1 MAATNALRKTVAGLE
16 TQLSSIKGVNLSA
29 LSSELKNIANPK
41 FNWQPA
47 LRQMDDLTSKIKKG
61 KLSMG
66 EYWNTYKTGVDGLV
80 QQQTRLS
87 RAFSQPL
94 GSKGGMMMTIPSASQ
109 IAPTITAVESLNR
122 KLAIQGELLS
132 GLGTKVQDWG
142 KNTQW
147 AGRQMTVGLTMPL
160 AMAAL
165 AAGKYAMDIDQSMVR
180 IEKVYDGS
188 TKGLRDS
195 AMKNAMDMTKSLGV
209 SIKSSLDAMAE
220 LAAAGKS
227 GQEMM
232 DLTRQ
237 AQTMSVLGN
246 IDQTESIKA
255 VISMQN
261 IFSMSTKDVANS
273 VSYLNAVEAATPTN
287 LQDLVDAIPIAGATV
302 KQLGGDLKDTT
313 VLLTAFKERGIST
326 VEGANAIKSAMNRV
340 LAPTKAAQ
348 TLFKQFTGEDIN
360 ALTKSTAGK
369 PLETMQALSDA
380 IVGGNIALDDQ
391 QRIISKL
398 FGTYQS
404 ARITGLLQG
413 LQDKNG
419 SVAKTR
425 ALNAQS
431 DQELNAIREKH
442 ERAITE
448 SASGQFKIAV
458 ESFKAQMTAFGD
470 VALKVATS
478 IIKGFGKALEIF
490 NSLPG
495 PVKEFAI
502 IFGGLIA
509 IAGPLTMLV
518 GLFANLGGGV
528 MKFVGWTKGLMAGVK
543 SMTIEEKS
551 AALSAETLTSRMI
564 TQADAAQILI
574 FQMEKLRGAIQ
585 GVDVAQAK
593 SAATMG
599 PGGLKSL
606 SGTQVVQHP
615 ITGEYYSN
623 TGKALSDADKQYVQ
637 QQMLNREK
645 KATVVEETKVTEA
658 TEKTSRMAKVFS
670 SEAAIGIGAVAGIAG
685 AMQDTNS
692 EMGKWLNWISL
703 GSIAIAA
710 IGPLLGKIG
719 AGIAGLSIGKSIV
732 GSIKGSAGA
741 IGSTMKTAMS
751 SALGFMKSPVGLALG
766 VGAIAALGVYK
777 LVSIQADRMKAAHE
791 SIMHSTDMW
800 TEALGRTKLVWGQ
813 IKNAAGEVKDTVDS
827 MAEKLKQTSGPLVD
841 RFRNVGNPQ
850 ELQWMANVEVGN
862 LQGQG
867 LNKTEVQNSMKALLT
882 AAGKTKAE
890 IAKIMAGINVTFD
903 FENGDKDIDGFL
915 SSVRKKVNALNSSA
929 LNTKNVVQD
938 SDPNVLPRLSG
949 EASLNMQQQTDE
961 IKQQFMDRLAGLSDT
976 EKAIFSKKFTDDM
989 AQTYFQSFADIN
1001 SQYGGKLGKSWAEA
1015 RQKFLKQDKDS
1026 GELVLGDEGLKLPAD
1041 VGVQVLTLAKQEQD
1055 LTRAIA
1061 QQRGV
1066 NADRVKGMTI
1076 LSDLL
1081 PYMTQNLGDAAAI
1094 QNEYNETVK
1103 RAAAA
1108 GHTMTDAEKVKLAQL
1123 WASVT
1128 GLDANKLA
1136 TNGYAN
1142 ANRISAEQARVN
1154 AEGIGKLVVS
1164 LKEAANASED
1174 LWSSIANGEAGFE
1187 SLGGTAAQQ
1196 AENISG
1202 KVKGMYSGAMDN
1214 IYDAFAGAAS
1224 EKWEA
1229 RLDALSKKFQNKKD
1243 AIQQQI
1249 DQGDKDYDKKQ
1260 QAFSDAWDARLE
1272 GVKNGYED
1280 QIKAIQD
1287 QQDAE
1292 EELEKQRQKAFD
1304 AEKRRIERLSELANA
1319 NIDFNKALF
1328 GGNLDEAAKIQNNTE
1343 TKITGWAGDDAEL
1356 AHQDDLEK
1364 KSKANQ
1370 KKIDSL
1376 KEEEDAVVK
1385 SLEKQREA
1393 EKRSMEESRAIEKER
1408 LQDKL
1413 DSLAKE
1419 QTAAEETER
1428 KKQEIQKKT
1437 LDIQLATLKA
1447 FIPQNEQQL
1456 NEHINRVGGAYG
1468 QFGLGLQGAG
1478 SMWGKIVGNALQ
1490 NNVDIARQQMSSD
1503 ANWQAFGASVANS
1516 VSQGAFGLNLND
1528 FMNLLVTGKPP
1539 PGWAPP
1545 SQPQTIQQRSSDAIH
1560 YRHTGG
1566 LIDDSPGSRAGLS
1579 GGLQSSEIPIVAQRG
1594 EFMIN
1599 KAAVQQLGTQNLSRI
1614 NAGQLPRASTDSV
1627 GFAGFGGMVA
1637 GAMAGVMAN
1646 IATAR
1651 MAQYYAAQN
1660 SEVAANLGM
1669 LQGGSGAA
1677 VSFAQA
1683 QDGKPYIWGGVG
1695 PAGYDC
1701 SGYMSAIAN
1710 VLTGKPPHNRLFSTG
1725 MVQNGAAFGPFEPG
1739 LGGKFQIGVSNGH
1752 TAGTLLGTN
1761 VESTGDHVR
1770 YGKDAHGATDKQ
1782 FRLHFHVPD
1791 DKIVDGAAEWT
1802 GGAVDE
1808 SNLSRLIVGI
1818 GKNRGFSRKG
1828 AEIALITAIV
1838 ESGIRNLNHGDRD
1851 SLGIFQQRPSQ
1862 GWGTAAQIM
1871 DPNYSTNKFYSALQG
1886 VKGWEGMQHG
1896 TAAQRVQRSAFP
1908 DRYQTKLGQAV
1919 QLVNQ
1924 SGYYDTGGDVPPG
1937 LNAIYNGTN
1946 KKESIFTH
1954 DQQRGVLQA
1963 LQNSTMSYAGF
1974 TNLLKNSDL
1983 ANGVSSQINNSSGGT
1998 VNYGDINVVLQGTD
2012 KTDREIKQMMLEVID
2027 EKKRLENKKNGRI
2040 K

>member
-1 MAATNALRKTVAGLE
+1 
-16 TQLSSIKGVNLSA
+16 
-29 LSSELKNIANPK
+29 
-41 FNWQPA
+41 
-47 LRQMDDLTSKIKKG
+47 
-61 KLSMG
+61 MG
-66 EYWNTYKTGVDGLV
+66 EYWDTYRKGVDGLV

-109 IAPTITAVESLNR
+109 IAPTITSVENLNR
-122 KLAIQGELLS
+122 KLAVQGELLS

-160 AMAAL
+160 AMAAV

-195 AMKNAMDMTKSLGV
+195 AMKNAMDMTRSLGT

-246 IDQTESIKA
+246 IDQAESIKA

-261 IFSMSTKDVANS
+261 IYKMTTQDVANS

-326 VEGANAIKSAMNRV
+326 VEGANAIKSSMNRI

-348 TLFKQFTGEDIN
+348 AVFKQFTGKDIN
-360 ALTKSTAGK
+360 ALTKETAGK

-380 IVGGNIALDDQ
+380 IIGGNIALDDQ

-458 ESFKAQMTAFGD
+458 ESFKAQMTEFGNI
-470 VALKVATS
+470 ALKVATS

-490 NSLPG
+490 NALPG

-502 IFGGLIA
+502 IFGGIIA

-518 GLFANLGGGV
+518 GLFANLGGG
-528 MKFVGWTKGLMAGVK
+528 MLKFVGWTKSLASGMK
-543 SMTIEEKS
+543 SMTIEEKA
-551 AALSAETLTSRMI
+551 AALSSGNMTSNMVSQAE
-564 TQADAAQILI
+564 AAQILI
-574 FQMEKLRGAIQ
+574 FQMDKLRGAIQ
-585 GVDVAQAK
+585 GVDLAQAR
-593 SAATMG
+593 AATSAG
-599 PGGLKSL
+599 AASGLKSI
-606 SGTQVVQHP
+606 SGKQVVQHP
-615 ITGEYYSN
+615 ITGEFYSN
-623 TGKALSDADKQYVQ
+623 TGKALSDADKQYVA

-645 KATVVEETKVTEA
+645 KATVVEETKVAQA
-658 TEKTSRMAKVFS
+658 TEKSSKMAKAFS
-670 SEAAIGIGAVAGIAG
+670 SETAIGIGAVAGIAG

-719 AGIAGLSIGKSIV
+719 AGVAAMNIGKSII
-732 GSIKGSAGA
+732 GSIKGAAGSAGSA
-741 IGSTMKTAMS
+741 MKTAMT
-751 SALGFMKSPVGLALG
+751 SALGFMKSPIGLALG

-777 LVSIQADRMKAAHE
+777 LVSIQADRMKKTHE
-791 SIMHSTDMW
+791 DIMHSTDMW
-800 TEALGRTKLVWGQ
+800 TDALGRTKLVWGQ
-813 IKNAAGEVKDTVDS
+813 IKSEAGEVKDTVDS
-827 MAEKLKQTSGPLVD
+827 MAEKLKQTSGPMVE
-841 RFRNVGNPQ
+841 RFRNVADPK
-850 ELQWMANVEVGN
+850 ELQWMANTEVGN

-882 AAGKTKAE
+882 AAGKTKEE
-890 IAKIMAGINVTFD
+890 IARIMSGINVTFD

-1001 SQYGGKLGKSWAEA
+1001 SQYGGRLGKSWAEA
-1015 RQKFLKQDKDS
+1015 RQKFLETDKNT
-1026 GELVLGDEGLKLPAD
+1026 GELKLNTEGLNLPAD
-1041 VGVQVLTLAKQEQD
+1041 VGVQVVTLAKQEQD

-1066 NADRVKGMTI
+1066 SADRIKTMTI

-1081 PYMTQNLGDAAAI
+1081 PFMTQNLGDAASI

-1108 GHTMTDAEKVKLAQL
+1108 GHSMTDAEKVKLAQL
-1123 WASVT
+1123 WAGAT

-1136 TNGYAN
+1136 TNGYAD
-1142 ANRISAEQARVN
+1142 ANKVSAQQARDN
-1154 AEGIGKLVVS
+1154 AAGIQKLVVS
-1164 LKEAANASED
+1164 LQEAANASED
-1174 LWSSIANGEAGFE
+1174 LWSSVANGNAGFE
-1187 SLGGTAAQQ
+1187 ALGGTAAQQ
-1196 AENISG
+1196 AETITN

-1214 IYDAFAGAAS
+1214 IYEAFAGAAT
-1224 EKWEA
+1224 EKWQA
-1229 RLDALSKKFQNKKD
+1229 RLDALTKKFEAKKD
-1243 AIQQQI
+1243 AVQNQI
-1249 DQGDKDYDKKQ
+1249 DQSDKDYDKKQ
-1260 QAFSDAWDARLE
+1260 QAFSDAWDNRLE
-1272 GVKNGYED
+1272 NVKNGYED

-1292 EELEKQRQKAFD
+1292 AELEKQRQKAFD

-1319 NIDFNKALF
+1319 NIDFNRALYS
-1328 GGNLDEAAKIQNNTE
+1328 GNLDEAAKVQNNTE

-1356 AHQDDLEK
+1356 GHQEESEK
-1364 KSKANQ
+1364 KSKAAQ
-1370 KKIDSL
+1370 AKIDSL
-1376 KEEEDAVVK
+1376 KEQEDATVK

-1393 EKRSMEESRAIEKER
+1393 EKRSMEASRAIEKER

-1413 DSLAKE
+1413 DSLGKE
-1419 QTAAEETER
+1419 QAAAEETER
-1428 KKQEIQKKT
+1428 KKQEMQKRT
-1437 LDIQLATLKA
+1437 LDIELATLKA

-1456 NEHINRVGGAYG
+1456 NDHINRIGGAYG

-1478 SMWGKIVGNALQ
+1478 SQWGQIVGNALQ

-1503 ANWQAFGASVANS
+1503 ANWSAFGASVANS
-1516 VSQGAFGLNLND
+1516 VAQGAFGLNLND

-1545 SQPQTIQQRSSDAIH
+1545 AAGQTIQQRSSDAIH

-1566 LIDDSPGSRAGLS
+1566 PIDDSPGSRAGITGALRS
-1579 GGLQSSEIPIVAQRG
+1579 DEIPIVAQRG

-1614 NAGQLPRASTDSV
+1614 NAGQIPRASTDSV
-1627 GFAGFGGMVA
+1627 GLAGFGGMVA

-1660 SEVAANLGM
+1660 SEVAAKLGM
-1669 LQGGSGAA
+1669 LQGGSGEA

-1710 VLTGKPPHNRLFSTG
+1710 VLTGKPPHNRLFSTA

-1739 LGGKFQIGVSNGH
+1739 LGGKFQIGVSSGH

-1770 YGKDAHGATDKQ
+1770 YGGDAHGATDKQ

-1791 DKIVDGAAEWT
+1791 DKIVEGAAEW
-1802 GGAVDE
+1802 GGGPVDE
-1808 SNLSRLIVGI
+1808 SNLSRLIVGV

-1838 ESGIRNLNHGDRD
+1838 ESGIKNLNHGDRD

-1896 TAAQRVQRSAFP
+1896 VAAQRVQRSAFP

-1963 LQNSTMSYAGF
+1963 LENSTMSYANF
-1974 TNLLKNSDL
+1974 TNLLKNTNL
-1983 ANGVSSQINNSSGGT
+1983 EGVASAAASNSSGT
-1998 VNYGDINVVLQGTD
+1998 TITYGDINVTLEGTN
-2012 KTDREIKQMMLEVID
+2012 KTDREIKQMMVEVISD
-2027 EKKRLENKKNGRI
+2027 TERLVNKKNGKI